1 MGVSKNSNFYSKARK
16 HRTETRSV
24 DGLHE
29 ELSTELTP
37 LSDKKAIFRGAHMA
51 EVVLCNQLIPAIDIP
66 KQCGVETNQLHGPG
80 CISPDKLM
88 PHTPYIVKSKTSSE
102 ALNSGI
108 INQLSSAPAVKELT
122 QLSHT

>member
-1 MGVSKNSNFYSKARK
+1 MEEVERRK
-16 HRTETRSV
+16 KPKPSV
-24 DGLHE
+24 EALHE

-51 EVVLCNQLIPAIDIP
+51 EVVLCNQLIPAIDIFQ
-66 KQCGVETNQLHGPG
+66 QCGVESSQLQGPG
-80 CISPDKLM
+80 CISPDQLM

-108 INQLSSAPAVKELT
+108 IS
-122 QLSHT
+122 

>member
-1 MGVSKNSNFYSKARK
+1 
-16 HRTETRSV
+16 
-24 DGLHE
+24 
-29 ELSTELTP
+29 
-37 LSDKKAIFRGAHMA
+37 MA
-51 EVVLCNQLIPAIDIP
+51 EVILCNQLIPAIDIP
-66 KQCGVETNQLHGPG
+66 GQCGVAIHQLQGPG

-122 QLSHT
+122 QLSHAYGGGAVTTRAGY